1 METGDRF
8 AKMKYA
14 MNTRMFLLIAGVL
27 LVFNAV
33 TSTIPYGMRLFA
45 AAQLVSEYDSSGA
58 ENQVAEIAGT
68 ENTGTGSAV
77 EEVVG
82 TESAGTGS
90 AATEAAGAA
99 SAAEEIA
106 GTESAVTG
114 SAAEEVVGTDSAAS
128 ETAPQEID
136 VAALKS
142 DMDKLGVS
150 VSDFRR
156 VGVLNI
162 VMAIIRAAIGL
173 LCVVFC
179 NRVDKSRV
187 TFIAAV
193 TLAVCEA
200 IFAVLM
206 YFNRFLGL
214 GSLLYAVLI
223 TGVLLVGAIRMR
235 KIARENPDQKLA
247 METVRRPAAG
257 ERVEAPKKSIK
268 ERAMM
273 SSAPQKE
280 AAESSKMR
288 DEAAESGESN
298 DDATENTEPHDGVE
312 E

>member
-82 TESAGTGS
+82 TESAGTGI

-114 SAAEEVVGTDSAAS
+114 SATEEVAGTDNAAS

-200 IFAVLM
+200 IFAILM

-247 METVRRPAAG
+247 MEPARRPAPGGQNA
-257 ERVEAPKKSIK
+257 APKKSIK

-273 SSAPQKE
+273 SSE
-280 AAESSKMR
+280 AS
-288 DEAAESGESN
+288 DEAVENSESN
-298 DDATENTEPHDGVE
+298 DDAAEKSEPHDGVE